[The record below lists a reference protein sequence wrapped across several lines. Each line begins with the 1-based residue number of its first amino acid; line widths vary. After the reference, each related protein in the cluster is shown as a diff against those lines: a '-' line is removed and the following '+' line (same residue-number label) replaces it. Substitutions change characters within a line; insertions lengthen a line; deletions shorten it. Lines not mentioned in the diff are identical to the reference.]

1 MNGNDIAALLKKLK
15 GVTIKSSTSTSIVLL
30 VNGNRIEEMHRVAK
44 FLAKLNA
51 VVDSNL
57 KGSSIGGIKVGNV
70 KILIKGA
77 GKTGGLDVESAAIST
92 LESAVFSAIAET
104 GGPIKI
110 KLGDGKIIQKV
121 SRVIKTA
128 GTPKSDFHL
137 ADDSGKPLI
146 HISHKKGKTPKDFQQ
161 WGGLTEDRI
170 KNHKETKAFILKCQA
185 LYDAQIPPSESAYS
199 VIKSKDLKMMSVF
212 GVNSDK
218 GTIDDNRVD
227 VLIQGD
233 PGLKKI
239 SKGIYTLTATG
250 HIHYHGEVPDGG
262 FTPVLAVIYK
272 GDRDQFGIK
281 GARFSIYPK
290 DGRSFKTH
298 IT

>member
-1 MNGNDIAALLKKLK
+1 MNGNEISNLLKKLK
-15 GVTIKSSTSTSIVLL
+15 GVTVKTSTATSVVLL
-30 VNGNRIEEMHRVAK
+30 VNGNRIEEMHKVAK
-44 FLAKLNA
+44 FLSKLNA

-70 KILIKGA
+70 KILIKSSGRS
-77 GKTGGLDVESAAIST
+77 GGLDVEAAAIST
-92 LESAVFSAIAET
+92 LETAVFSAIAET

-110 KLGDGKIIQKV
+110 KLGNGKTIANV

-137 ADDSGKPLI
+137 ADASGKPLI
-146 HISHKKGKTPKDFQQ
+146 HISHKKGRTPRDFQQ
-161 WGGLTEDRI
+161 WGGLTEERI
-170 KNHKETKAFILKCQA
+170 KSHPETQDFILKCQA
-185 LYDAQIPPSESAYS
+185 LYDNKIPPSESAYS
-199 VIKSKDLKMMSVF
+199 IIKNKDLKMMSVF
-212 GVNSDK
+212 GVNFDK
-218 GTIDDNRVD
+218 SGTDDNKVD

-239 SKGIYTLTATG
+239 SKGIYSLTATG
-250 HIHYHGEVPDGG
+250 HIHYHGEIPDGG

-272 GDRDQFGIK
+272 GDRDQFQIK

-290 DGRSFKTH
+290 EGRTFKTQL
-298 IT
+298 